1 MIDFFIIIALIA
13 VIIGSYTD
21 IKTLEVPDW
30 LNYSLVAIGLGGN
43 LIYSIAYNDTIYIFQ
58 SLLGFGV
65 SILFGLFMFYTGQWG
80 GGDSKMI
87 FGLGALLGLSYPL
100 RVDFYVKF
108 LINMLFFGAA
118 YGLIWIIIV
127 SVKYRKKLAK
137 RMKFYLKKYYKI
149 RIVSSII
156 IMISLLLIFFI
167 KIEFKF
173 IFVLLLAV
181 LYFMNFLFI
190 YVKAVEEVAMIKLIE
205 PSKLTEGDW
214 IVDNIKINNK
224 LIVGPKDLGIKKD
237 QIKQLIKFK
246 QQGKIRKVK
255 VKYGIPFVPSFMLS
269 MIYTIIFNNIVL
281 FYLVF

>member
-1 MIDFFIIIALIA
+1 
-13 VIIGSYTD
+13 
-21 IKTLEVPDW
+21 
-30 LNYSLVAIGLGGN
+30 
-43 LIYSIAYNDTIYIFQ
+43 
-58 SLLGFGV
+58 
-65 SILFGLFMFYTGQWG
+65 
-80 GGDSKMI
+80 
-87 FGLGALLGLSYPL
+87 
-100 RVDFYVKF
+100 
-108 LINMLFFGAA
+108 
-118 YGLIWIIIV
+118 
-127 SVKYRKKLAK
+127 
-137 RMKFYLKKYYKI
+137 MKFYLKKYYKI